1 VRRGGPLGPP
11 EIKKITRREFGSVIA
26 GSRAFTGEH
35 HAEITNLHLEDR
47 KKDQGDNVPW
57 GQGDTPIRET
67 LQPLRRER
75 WPIRGYV
82 EYEHRGQAGPVD
94 EVKQCAAFA
103 RQALA

>member
-1 VRRGGPLGPP
+1 M
-11 EIKKITRREFGSVIA
+11 ITRREFGSVIA
-26 GSRAFTGEH
+26 GSRAFIGEH

-47 KKDQGDNVPW
+47 KKNQGDNVPW
-57 GQGDTPIRET
+57 GLGDTPIREA
-67 LQPLRRER
+67 LQPFERER
-75 WPIRGYV
+75 WPIRAYV